1 MRRLTIVSLVGGALV
16 LLALPGFAQQTPPPT
31 CEQRLGVVSQL
42 ADDLSMSRRNA
53 EIEVA
58 MLKAQIKTA
67 QQQAEAAA
75 KTATPPKE
83 PDARP

>member
-1 MRRLTIVSLVGGALV
+1 MRIRWSWVMLMTSLVFPLSAV
-16 LLALPGFAQQTPPPT
+16 AQQAPQPT
-31 CEQRLGVVSQL
+31 CEQRLSVVSQL

-58 MLKAQIKTA
+58 MLKAQKTA
-67 QQQAEAAA
+67 QAQAEATA